1 LTADDIADAER
12 RRGLLSQ
19 RASAFF
25 ETHDLLVTPAAIVA
39 PFDVDIRALDEVEG
53 VKLDNYYE
61 WYSIAYA
68 ITLTSL
74 PAISLPCGFTK
85 SGLPVALQLVG
96 PPRGE
101 ARLLGAA
108 RLMEQVFGIA
118 GRMPIDPMPPR
129 G

>member
-1 LTADDIADAER
+1 MLY
-12 RRGLLSQ
+12 Q
-19 RASAFF
+19 RAAAFF
-25 ETHDLLVTPAAIVA
+25 EEYDLLVTPAAVVA
-39 PFDVDIRALDEVEG
+39 PFDVDIHALDEVEG

-74 PAISLPCGFTK
+74 PAISLPCGFTR
-85 SGLPVALQLVG
+85 SGLPVALQIVG

-108 RLMEQVFGIA
+108 RMMEQVFRLA
-118 GRMPIDPMPPR
+118 SRMPIDPMPPR
-129 G
+129 P